1 MFWVT
6 SSSSHFGGA
15 MWPDVAIVA
24 VWCAS
29 YTTRR
34 RWSPLGHSGSQPRW
48 PSSSLDNN
56 WTSMCVCVKDEV
68 CATNSAVWMDF
79 MNMCWTMDMVIMDMK
94 FTDGWLSVS
103 QDASAPNVL
112 DIYPQWS
119 CWVGEAW
126 QAVAGS
132 ECVADILLSSMVNR
146 SSKCQKIHKWHSLN
160 EIFRTC
166 RIYVLV

>member
-1 MFWVT
+1 MFEIVT
-6 SSSSHFGGA
+6 CTWAFLHHV
-15 MWPDVAIVA
+15 DVLPV
-24 VWCAS
+24 C
-29 YTTRR
+29 
-34 RWSPLGHSGSQPRW
+34 
-48 PSSSLDNN
+48 
-56 WTSMCVCVKDEV
+56 MCVKDEV
-68 CATNSAVWMDF
+68 WPTNSAVWMDF

-94 FTDGWLSVS
+94 STDGWLSVS

-146 SSKCQKIHKWHSLN
+146 SSKCQKIYKWQSIK
-160 EIFRTC
+160 EIFRTLWKYMYWYNFVWNFVNVVDVQLYIFC
-166 RIYVLV
+166 SVKLLRP